1 MAACIEVL
9 ETSPDAA
16 PTDRLL
22 TQHIKLQ
29 RICEDISSRF
39 EMDDPSA
46 TSISIVDPK
55 VAYVLE
61 SLETDV
67 QDWIARIPEDLRTP
81 GLMFFKEIT
90 SLYLHEIALHT
101 NHNTDDFRVPFT
113 EASLKSGEYKV
124 QLTQKQLAAI
134 EACLNAVHGCLD
146 IFCNFELEVMANLP
160 ALLYFVSHVQA
171 NNVTEFIMLTTS
183 RCVSC
188 TLSLS

>member
-16 PTDRLL
+16 PTDLLL
-22 TQHIKLQ
+22 TQHIKVQ
-29 RICEDISSRF
+29 RICEDISARF

-61 SLETDV
+61 SLETDLQEWDAQV
-67 QDWIARIPEDLRTP
+67 PEELRTP
-81 GLMFFKEIT
+81 GLMFFKEVT
-90 SLYLHEIALHT
+90 TLYLHEIALHT
-101 NHNTDDFRVPFT
+101 NHNTDDFRLPFT

-134 EACLNAVHGCLD
+134 EACLHAVHRCLD
-146 IFCNFELEVMANLP
+146 MFCNFDLEIMASLP
-160 ALLYFVSHVQA
+160 ALLYFVSH
-171 NNVTEFIMLTTS
+171 LP
-183 RCVSC
+183 
-188 TLSLS
+188 